1 MAKIHPITMPKW
13 GLEMTEGTVAAWHLE
28 EGQALAKGAPVL
40 DVETAKIVN
49 AMEAEQAGV
58 LARRVVPVG
67 TTLPIGALL
76 AVISDPGV
84 SPAEIDSFV
93 AGFKAIDVSIEP
105 KDDTIAAPAPAPAAA
120 PVAAAPAAA
129 TPSRPALSDA
139 ALADIRARNANA
151 HATPIARRI
160 ADENGIDLATVTG
173 SGRGGRIGQTDVE
186 AALAAQPIA
195 SEAAPAAAPAAVSA
209 ADLEAIRARNA
220 AAHATPIARRIAD
233 EHGIDL
239 ATVTGSGRGGR
250 ISQTDVEALVPAAAA
265 PAAEVAPVAAAAAP
279 APAPTGDAA
288 PAGPA
293 ARKLA
298 MELGVDLRDVTP
310 TGEKGRA
317 TREDV
322 QGAASSKATPAASS
336 APAVETQYVP
346 FTAMRKA
353 IAGALSKSK
362 RDVPH
367 YYTSMDIDMDAL
379 LALRMQANNLG
390 RGKISVNDLMIKAAA
405 LALAQQ
411 PDVNVQVDEG
421 GVKRFR
427 QIDICMAVAI
437 DAGLVTP
444 VIRDAGARDVWNI
457 GAEAVRLA
465 AAARDRSLKMDQL
478 MGGTFT
484 ISNLGM
490 FGVRDFCAIINA
502 PQGAILALGGTRR
515 EARETASG
523 GVEFRSVMTATLSA
537 DHRAIDGALAAKFLS
552 ALKSVVEKPLQI
564 LLG

>member
-28 EGQALAKGAPVL
+28 EGQAVAKGAPVL

-49 AMEAEQAGV
+49 AMEADQAGV
-58 LARRVVPVG
+58 LARRVVALG
-67 TTLPIGALL
+67 STLPIGALL
-76 AVISDPGV
+76 AVISEPGV

-105 KDDTIAAPAPAPAAA
+105 KDDAPAAPA

-129 TPSRPALSDA
+129 ASVAAAPVRPALSDA

-160 ADENGIDLATVTG
+160 ADEAGIDLATVTG

-186 AALAAQPIA
+186 AALAAQPAA
-195 SEAAPAAAPAAVSA
+195 SDAAPAAAAAPSA
-209 ADLEAIRARNA
+209 ADLDAIRARNA
-220 AAHATPIARRIAD
+220 TAHATPIARRIAD

-239 ATVTGSGRGGR
+239 ATVTGTGRGGR
-250 ISQTDVEALVPAAAA
+250 IGQTDVEALVPAVAA
-265 PAAEVAPVAAAAAP
+265 PAAEAAPVAPAVTPSAP
-279 APAPTGDAA
+279 APSGDAA

-298 MELGVDLRDVTP
+298 MELGVDLRNVTP

-322 QGAASSKATPAASS
+322 QGAASSKSAPVASS
-336 APAVETQYVP
+336 APAVETEYVP

-390 RGKISVNDLMIKAAA
+390 RGKISVNDLMIKASAI
-405 LALAQQ
+405 ALAQQ

-427 QIDICMAVAI
+427 QIDISMAVAI

-523 GVEFRSVMTATLSA
+523 GVEFRSVMTVTLSA
-537 DHRAIDGALAAKFLS
+537 DHRAIDGALAAKFLA